1 MIEFSFTLIIDLL
14 KFLGVK
20 LGLINLGLVG

>member
-1 MIEFSFTLIIDLL
+1 MIEFSLTLIIDLL